1 MWLNTSKDHMAK
13 CTKIFV
19 QNYKK
24 NFHKPI
30 DKSEM
35 IVYNIITGVR
45 DTLKINSFRG
55 FNYEQH
61 GQQNQDSAGDA
72 ATGRLQ
78 HQALQERYCIRF
90 RRAFHQ

>member
-1 MWLNTSKDHMAK
+1 MAK
-13 CTKIFV
+13 CTKTFV

-24 NFHKPI
+24 NFYKPI
-30 DKSEM
+30 DKSKK
-35 IVYNIITGVR
+35 IVYNIITGLR

-61 GQQNQDSAGDA
+61 EQQNQDSAGNG

-78 HQALQERYCIRF
+78 Y
-90 RRAFHQ
+90 